1 MGKALLIEVVGEAMY
16 TFLVKTC
23 PFTGCNVSM
32 LLLAFYTSAAAG
44 FRLCA
49 SISPIH
55 VPFTAVSQLTLP
67 CSPHTLLI
75 AVILLYIVVIKCVL
89 PQKRESIWVHSS
101 L

>member
-23 PFTGCNVSM
+23 PFTGCNDSM
-32 LLLAFYTSAAAG
+32 LLLAFYTSAAAAG

-49 SISPIH
+49 SIPPIH
-55 VPFTAVSQLTLP
+55 VPFTAQLTLP